1 LLIELSHHFAKSS
14 ERLEAM
20 FTRITRTHGKN
31 TARAAVAREM
41 LKISYCILR
50 DDTPFVRE

>member
-1 LLIELSHHFAKSS
+1 
-14 ERLEAM
+14 M